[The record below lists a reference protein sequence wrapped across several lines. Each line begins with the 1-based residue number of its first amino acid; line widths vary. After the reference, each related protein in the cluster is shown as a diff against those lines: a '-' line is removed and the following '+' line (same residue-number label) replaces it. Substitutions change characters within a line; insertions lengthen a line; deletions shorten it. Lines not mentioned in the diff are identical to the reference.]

1 MNVGDGPVHDVPT
14 PRRQRLRLTDLGW
27 RGALRHRNFRL
38 FWFGQMVSLV
48 GTWMQSVA
56 QAWLVL
62 LLTHDPLWLGVVAAV
77 QFTPVLVLG
86 LFGGIVADVL
96 PKRRTVMG
104 TQTALMLLA
113 LVLAGLSWTGVVQ
126 VWHILVLALCL
137 GFVNAVDMP
146 TRQAFVM
153 EIVGREDVANAVALN
168 SAMFNAARIV
178 GPAIAGLVIGVVG
191 VTICFLLNGLSFVA
205 VIVGLAAMREADLHV
220 GERLARPHSVG
231 EVGANL
237 AEGLRYVRHTPVV
250 LLAVCLVGLIST
262 LGMNFN
268 VLMPPMAENV
278 LDVGASGFGF
288 LMSAMGFGSLVAA
301 LGVAML
307 RRPRLSVLL
316 VGAFALGI
324 LEAAFAWIR
333 FFPLSL
339 AAVFLAGAG
348 AIAMTATANSAIQL
362 AVPDALRGR
371 VMSVYMTVFA
381 GSTPVGGLLAGWLAS
396 SFGAPVAL
404 AFGGGTSAAASVIAA
419 IWVLR
424 SGHFELRRARRNIR
438 GLGVEQDPTEGG
450 TGGGLIASRVRHHL
464 HR

>member
-1 MNVGDGPVHDVPT
+1 MNVGDGPVPDEPT
-14 PRRQRLRLTDLGW
+14 PRRQRIRLTELGW

-38 FWFGQMVSLV
+38 FWFGQMISLV

-104 TQTALMLLA
+104 TQTALMLFA
-113 LVLAGLSWTGVVQ
+113 LVLAGLSWTGIVQ
-126 VWHILVLALCL
+126 VWHILVLAVCL
-137 GFVNAVDMP
+137 GFVNAIDMP

-153 EIVGREDVANAVALN
+153 EIVGREDVANAVAIN

-178 GPAIAGLVIGVVG
+178 GPAVAGLVIGLVG
-191 VTICFLLNGLSFVA
+191 VTTCFVLNGLSFIA
-205 VIVGLAAMREADLHV
+205 VIAGLAAMREGELHL
-220 GERLARPHSVG
+220 GARLARPHSVG

-268 VLMPPMAENV
+268 VLMPAMAENV

-301 LGVAML
+301 LGVAAL

-316 VGAFALGI
+316 AGGLALGV

-348 AIAMTATANSAIQL
+348 AIAMSATANSAIQL

-396 SFGAPVAL
+396 SFGSPVAL
-404 AFGGGTSAAASVIAA
+404 TFGGGTSALVTVAAT
-419 IWVLR
+419 IWVVR
-424 SGHFELRRARRNIR
+424 SGHFELPRRRPIPE
-438 GLGVEQDPTEGG
+438 GVATDSNPRPGG
-450 TGGGLIASRVRHHL
+450 FAGGMIVSRVRHHL